1 MKQVFFKLKLSG
13 NGCVNFDD
21 SAKQAEL
28 LSKLGILNGKTT
40 GNIKLAKKVI
50 SDTGKKDEK
59 GNPIY
64 DYKVKISADCLRHHT
79 FEHEVDVV
87 TPAVQMLDTMYCN
100 YLLSNVGITRGYM
113 FALSSDVGKSLKR
126 KSPLTIVDAIQT
138 NGAKSQMFEVGTT
151 SGPRTDTS
159 LFSCEKVGEIE
170 YETHGVI
177 DLKTLSFISAD
188 EKFDRMG
195 LYTEWIDNGL
205 IDKVMK
211 SHYGENAQYETGFFV
226 SNAKYL
232 TNTFAECG
240 VRLGDNVV
248 TQLVRYILR
257 SLLGIDIRRN
267 NAWARAV
274 SLEVKNVNN
283 PLEDTFNDESDW
295 KQVDEDYI
303 DSLEIKCDDFYH
315 KATEEETKEL
325 VEINEKYLQNS
336 NDKKAAKEK
345 KKEEKRQK
353 QAAKKAEKEAAA
365 KAEAEASEDGE

>member
-113 FALSSDVGKSLKR
+113 FASSRDAGKTLKR

-283 PLEDTFNDESDW
+283 PLEDTFNDKSDW

-325 VEINEKYLQNS
+325 VEINEKYLQIS

>member
-21 SAKQAEL
+21 SLKQAYL
-28 LSKLGILNGKTT
+28 LKELGIIKGEFNK
-40 GNIKLAKKVI
+40 NIKLAKKVI

-138 NGAKSQMFEVGTT
+138 NNTKSNMFEVGTT
-151 SGPRTDTS
+151 SGERDETS
-159 LFSCEKVGEIE
+159 LFSSEKIGDVE

-211 SHYGENAQYETGFFV
+211 SHYGEDAQYETGFFV

-267 NAWARAV
+267 NAWTRAV
-274 SLEVKNVNN
+274 SLEVKEVNN
-283 PLEDTFNDESDW
+283 PLVDTFDNKSGW

-303 DSLEIKCDDFYH
+303 DSLDIKCDDFYH
-315 KATEEETKEL
+315 KATEEEVKEL
-325 VEINEKYLQNS
+325 VEINELYLKKS
-336 NDKKAAKEK
+336 KDKKEVRKKEK
-345 KKEEKRQK
+345 EERRKIKAQ
-353 QAAKKAEKEAAA
+353 KKAEKEAAA
-365 KAEAEASEDGE
+365 KAEAEASEAGE